1 MVQVCHR
8 DSLQREHGGERRELD
23 LALHTAADQVTAA
36 AGIIIPAGDR
46 LVGVIG
52 RAVLD
57 ELLPA
62 TRNRG
67 KARTKKNP
75 TSKYGPNAGSHPQTS
90 LNYTITTHVTI
101 MEEGLTARSKR

>member
-1 MVQVCHR
+1 
-8 DSLQREHGGERRELD
+8 
-23 LALHTAADQVTAA
+23 
-36 AGIIIPAGDR
+36 
-46 LVGVIG
+46 VIG
-52 RAVLD
+52 QAVLD

-75 TSKYGPNAGSHPQTS
+75 TSKYGPNAGSFPQTS
-90 LNYTITTHVTI
+90 LNYTITTNITI